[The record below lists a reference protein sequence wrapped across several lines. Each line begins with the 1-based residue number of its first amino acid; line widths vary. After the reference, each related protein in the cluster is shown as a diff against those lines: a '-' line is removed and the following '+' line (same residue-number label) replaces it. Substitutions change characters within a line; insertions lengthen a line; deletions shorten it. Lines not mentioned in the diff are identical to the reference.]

1 MVPGARAH
9 GLGSREEH
17 VELSG
22 DLGGRPA
29 IEVDCLLKRDS
40 LLCLIGLWSRL
51 SAVFLSGL
59 RWVLESRRLKVD
71 AESGLKESLLALR
84 PENIPNW
91 KRLLKIN
98 VD

>member
-1 MVPGARAH
+1 MVDCLLITGAWGMVPGARAH

-40 LLCLIGLWSRL
+40 LLCLIGL
-51 SAVFLSGL
+51 
-59 RWVLESRRLKVD
+59 
-71 AESGLKESLLALR
+71 
-84 PENIPNW
+84 
-91 KRLLKIN
+91 
-98 VD
+98 